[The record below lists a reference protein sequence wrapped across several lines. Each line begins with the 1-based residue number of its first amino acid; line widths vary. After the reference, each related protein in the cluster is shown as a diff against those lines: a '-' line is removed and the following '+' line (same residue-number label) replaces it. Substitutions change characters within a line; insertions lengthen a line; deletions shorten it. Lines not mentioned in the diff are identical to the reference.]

1 MIIPSST
8 YRIQFTPDFTLVDLE
23 EQVDYLHRL
32 GISHVYASPIMTSR
46 KGSMHGYDT
55 VDYHAIDPEL
65 GGRAAFQS
73 CRALLNKRN
82 MGWLQDIVPNH
93 MAYSSQNKLIMD
105 VCEKGEQSLYY
116 HYFDI
121 NWDHFWD
128 ALKGKVLAPFLGSYF
143 SSCLEN
149 REIQLVYDER
159 GLSVCYYK
167 HRFPLLL
174 STYSTVFNQT
184 IEQIEHT
191 NDVNGSDVARFVGT
205 LDLLSGI
212 SQNSASISDELV
224 NHAKGMLWGLY
235 CTNNFIKTQLDQTIS
250 QFNGAKGEKQ
260 SFDALDTLLAKQV
273 FRLAYWK
280 VAAEEINYRRF
291 FTVNDLICMRVEDE
305 KVFEDTHRYLF
316 YLINLGLI
324 DGIRIDHIDGLYDPQ
339 VYLQR
344 IRARYPKLYVVVE
357 KILGEVEQLPLDWP
371 VQGTTGYDF
380 LALVNSLQ
388 CRRESIKSIA
398 QTYFRFSGKHV
409 HFIDVMHDKKR
420 LIIGKHL
427 AGNVDNLAHVMKRV
441 VGLERYGR
449 DITMYGLKRALVEVL
464 TFFPVYRSYVNESTF
479 SAEDRVVLHQ
489 AVELAKTHNPALQ
502 YELEFIE
509 SFFLSISEINSTDTT
524 DGSHQIIHFIMEF
537 QQVTGPLMAKGCEDT
552 AFYSFNKLI
561 SLNEV
566 GGDPRRFGLSTQ
578 AFHVENTDRNRRNPH
593 TMNATATHDTKR
605 GEDTRARINVL
616 SELPVEW
623 KKMLTQ
629 WKKVNRTKKVLQNGS
644 FLPDDNDEYFLY
656 QTLLGTFPFGS
667 CGGEVGEEEMQRY
680 VERMQEYVV
689 KAVREAKVHTA
700 WIKPDEE
707 YEKACASFV
716 GALLDGAIDNPFLEL
731 FKPFSAKIACYGM
744 YNSITQTVLKMTCP
758 GVPDIY
764 QGAELWDFSV
774 VDPDNRRPVDYSLRT
789 AHLNRI
795 KGMEASGN
803 RKDLINNLLS
813 TRADGTI
820 KLYLIYRILH
830 LRGVWKEAFSGGSY
844 VPLRVDGRYKNNVI
858 AFLRISG
865 ENAIL
870 VVVTRFLTMIVN
882 EERDPIGESVWQ
894 DTAVML
900 PMSYRDTTWVDSLSG
915 VSFVNTS
922 QRMRVGTAL
931 TALPCVVATN
941 AAID

>member
-1 MIIPSST
+1 MITPSST
-8 YRIQFTPDFTLVDLE
+8 YRIQFTPDFTLTDLE
-23 EQVDYLHRL
+23 ERVDYLHRL

-55 VDYHAIDPEL
+55 VDYHAINSEL
-65 GGRAAFQS
+65 GGSAAFQS
-73 CRALLNKRN
+73 CRELLNKKN

-105 VCEKGEQSLYY
+105 VFEKGEQSRYY

-121 NWDHFWD
+121 SWDHFWD

-149 REIQLVYDER
+149 QEIQLVYDER
-159 GLSVCYYK
+159 GLSVCYYE

-174 STYSTVFNQT
+174 STYSTVFDQT
-184 IEQIEHT
+184 IEQIEHQ
-191 NDVNGSDVARFVGT
+191 NSVNGSDVARFVGT

-212 SQNSASISDELV
+212 SQDSTPISDELV
-224 NHAKGMLWGLY
+224 THAKGMLWGLY
-235 CTNNFIKTQLDQTIS
+235 CSNDFIKTQLDQTIS
-250 QFNGAKGEKQ
+250 QFNGVKGEKHR
-260 SFDALDTLLAKQV
+260 FDALDALLSKQI

-305 KVFEDTHRYLF
+305 KVFADTHRHLF
-316 YLINLGLI
+316 SLINRGLI

-344 IRARYPKLYVVVE
+344 IHTHFPELYVVVE
-357 KILGEVEQLPLDWP
+357 KILGEGEQLPFDWP

-380 LALVNSLQ
+380 LTLVNTLQ
-388 CRRESIKSIA
+388 CQRESVKAIA
-398 QTYFRFSGKHV
+398 QTYFRFSGRHV
-409 HFIDVMHDKKR
+409 HFIDLMHDKKR

-441 VGLERYGR
+441 AGLERYGR

-464 TFFPVYRSYVNESTF
+464 TYFPVYRTYVNESTF

-489 AVELAKTHNPALQ
+489 AIELAKTHNPSLQ

-509 SFFLSISEINSTDTT
+509 SFFLSISEVNAADTT
-524 DGSHQIIHFIMEF
+524 GGTQQIIHFIMEF

-566 GGDPRRFGLSTQ
+566 GGDPRRFGVSTE
-578 AFHVENTDRNRRNPH
+578 AFHAKNVDRNRRNPH

-629 WKKVNRTKKVLQNGS
+629 WKKANRTKKVLHNGS
-644 FLPDDNDEYFLY
+644 FFPDDNDEYFLY
-656 QTLLGTFPFGS
+656 QTLLGTYPFVRS
-667 CGGEVGEEEMQRY
+667 GEQLGAQETRQY
-680 VERMQEYVV
+680 TQRMQEYVV

-707 YEKACASFV
+707 YESACVSFV
-716 GALLDGAIDNPFLEL
+716 SALFDLSGNNLFLEL
-731 FKPFSAKIACYGM
+731 FEPFAAKIAYYGM

-764 QGAELWDFSV
+764 QGTELWDFSV

-795 KGMEASGN
+795 ESMEGTTN
-803 RKDLINNLLS
+803 RKELVEQLFS
-813 TRADGTI
+813 TKTDGTI

-830 LRGVWKEAFSGGSY
+830 LRGVWRAVFTEGSY
-844 VPLRVDGRYKNNVI
+844 IPLKAEGRFRNNVI

-865 ENAIL
+865 KKAVL
-870 VVVTRFLTMIVN
+870 VVVTRLLAMVVN
-882 EERDPIGESVWQ
+882 EGKDPFGESVWQ
-894 DTAVML
+894 DTAIML
-900 PMSYRDTTWVDSLSG
+900 PKNLRDTTWVDSLSG
-915 VSFVNTS
+915 VTFANASTEIL
-922 QRMRVGTAL
+922 VGTAL
-931 TALPCVVATN
+931 TSLPCVVATN
-941 AAID
+941 SAID